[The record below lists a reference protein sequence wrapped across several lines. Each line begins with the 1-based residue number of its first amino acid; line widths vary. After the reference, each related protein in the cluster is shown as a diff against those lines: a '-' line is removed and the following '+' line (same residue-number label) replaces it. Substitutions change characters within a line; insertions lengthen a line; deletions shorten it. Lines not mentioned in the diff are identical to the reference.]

1 MHESKNLKAHITKG
15 RGSFIT
21 KLLEIMKVGFLFLF
35 RNIPTRLVGLLTV
48 KGL

>member
-21 KLLEIMKVGFLFLF
+21 KLLEIMKVGFHFNSEISRHDWLDS
-35 RNIPTRLVGLLTV
+35 
-48 KGL
+48 